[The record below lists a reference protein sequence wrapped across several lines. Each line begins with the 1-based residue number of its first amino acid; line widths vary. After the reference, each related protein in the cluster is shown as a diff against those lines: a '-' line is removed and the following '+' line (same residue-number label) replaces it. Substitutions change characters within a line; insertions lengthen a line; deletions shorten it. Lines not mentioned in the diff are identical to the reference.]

1 MSSDAEYPEV
11 QARITATRA
20 QLDSTLA
27 SIEDKLDVKKHLNRL
42 SEQGQA
48 TYVRYSDQGKA
59 TYVRYRDQG
68 KTTYIRYRDQGKTAF
83 TRYREKA
90 EASYRDKPVPWIV
103 GATAA
108 GIVVLGTVAWAIFSD
123 D

>member
-1 MSSDAEYPEV
+1 MSTDAEYPEV
-11 QARITATRA
+11 QARISATRA

-27 SIEDKLDVKKHLNRL
+27 SIEDKLDVKKQLTRL

-59 TYVRYRDQG
+59 
-68 KTTYIRYRDQGKTAF
+68 AL
-83 TRYREKA
+83 TRYRAKA
-90 EASYRDKPVPWIV
+90 ESSYRDKPVPWIV
-103 GATAA
+103 GATAV
-108 GIVVLGTVAWAIFSD
+108 GIVILGTVAWAVFGD